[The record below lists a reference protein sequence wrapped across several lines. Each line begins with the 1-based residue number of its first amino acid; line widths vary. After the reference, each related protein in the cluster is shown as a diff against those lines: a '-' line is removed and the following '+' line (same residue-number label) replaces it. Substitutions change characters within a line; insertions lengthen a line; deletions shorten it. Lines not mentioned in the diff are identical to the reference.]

1 MDIYVDF
8 FVDNWLWFLVS
19 GIVLL
24 MTLIGYIAE
33 KTDFGRK
40 EVEKKVKPKKEKK
53 NKKEKK
59 EQVTEVEKQEVEP
72 EVQISLATP
81 IEEQPKEEVTMEDI
95 PEELK
100 VPFGD
105 VTFDNITD
113 TNVETL
119 MPTLEE
125 TESSG
130 VEELKMDIPTPE
142 LPDLNSVV
150 EDTDT
155 DNDDVWKF

>member
-1 MDIYVDF
+1 MYIEF
-8 FVDNWLWFLVS
+8 FVDNWLWFLVA

-40 EVEKKVKPKKEKK
+40 EIEKKEKPKKEKK
-53 NKKEKK
+53 NKKEEKK
-59 EQVTEVEKQEVEP
+59 EQVVEVEKQEVVEP

-81 IEEQPKEEVTMEDI
+81 IEEQTTQEDNLTMEEA
-95 PEELK
+95 PEELM

-105 VTFDNITD
+105 VTFDNLNN
-113 TNVETL
+113 NVD
-119 MPTLEE
+119 TLEVPNE
-125 TESSG
+125 VASP
-130 VEELKMDIPTPE
+130 VEELKMDDIQTPE

-155 DNDDVWKF
+155 DTDDVWKF

>member
-1 MDIYVDF
+1 MDIEF
-8 FVDNWLWFLVS
+8 FVDNWLWFLVA

-40 EVEKKVKPKKEKK
+40 EIEKKEKPKKE
-53 NKKEKK
+53 EIK
-59 EQVTEVEKQEVEP
+59 EQVVEVEKQEVVEP

-81 IEEQPKEEVTMEDI
+81 IEEQTTQENLTMEEV
-95 PEELK
+95 PEELM

-105 VTFDNITD
+105 VTFDNLNN
-113 TNVETL
+113 NVD
-119 MPTLEE
+119 TLEVPNE
-125 TESSG
+125 VASP
-130 VEELKMDIPTPE
+130 VEELKMDDIQTPE

-155 DNDDVWKF
+155 DTDDVWKF